1 MKEERSLIKSLIH
14 YLIKMK
20 IVGITGGIGS
30 GKSVVCE
37 ILKTLNYAIYD
48 SDSQAKLL
56 MQTSPIIKSKLTELI
71 GENVYISGQINK
83 PIISAYLFSSEE
95 NLNNLNSIVHPEVCS
110 HFEEWSKVQTSDIV
124 FVESAILFE
133 SGLNTKVDEV
143 WCVACDTEER
153 IRRVMQRNGLGREEV
168 LARINS
174 QMEDKRRSELS
185 TFVIDNSG
193 NKSLLKQIIK
203 ILRRV

>member
-1 MKEERSLIKSLIH
+1 MKT
-14 YLIKMK
+14 
-20 IVGITGGIGS
+20 VGITGGIGS

-56 MQTSPIIKSKLTELI
+56 MQTSPIIKSKLTDLI
-71 GENVYISGQINK
+71 GEDAYIGNQINK
-83 PIISAYLFSSEE
+83 PIISAYIFSSEE
-95 NLNNLNSIVHPEVCS
+95 NLNKLNSIVHPEVCS
-110 HFEEWSKVQTSDIV
+110 HFEKWSKTQKSEIV

-143 WCVACDTEER
+143 WCVTCDTEER
-153 IRRVMQRNGLGREEV
+153 IRRVMQRNGLSREEV
-168 LARINS
+168 LTRINS
-174 QMEDKRRSELS
+174 QMDDKKRRELS

-203 ILRRV
+203 ILR

>member
-71 GENVYISGQINK
+71 GEEAYIGNQINK
-83 PIISAYLFSSEE
+83 TIISAYIFSSEE
-95 NLNNLNSIVHPEVCS
+95 NLNKLNSIVHPEVCS
-110 HFEEWSKVQTSDIV
+110 HFEKWSKTQKSEIV

-143 WCVACDTEER
+143 WCVTCDTEER
-153 IRRVMQRNGLGREEV
+153 IRRVMQRNGLSREEV

-174 QMEDKRRSELS
+174 QMDDKKRRELS

>member
-1 MKEERSLIKSLIH
+1 MKTI
-14 YLIKMK
+14 
-20 IVGITGGIGS
+20 GITGGIGS

-71 GENVYISGQINK
+71 GGDAYIGNQINK
-83 PIISAYLFSSEE
+83 PIISAYIFSSEE
-95 NLNNLNSIVHPEVCS
+95 NLNKLNSIVHPEVCL
-110 HFEEWSKVQTSDIV
+110 HFEEWRRTQTSKFV

-143 WCVACDTEER
+143 WCVTCDTEER
-153 IRRVMQRNGLGREEV
+153 VRRVMQRNGLSREEV
-168 LARINS
+168 IARVNS
-174 QMEDKRRSELS
+174 QMDDKKRSEFS
-185 TFVIDNSG
+185 THLIDNSG
-193 NKSLLKQIIK
+193 GKSLLKQIIK

>member
-1 MKEERSLIKSLIH
+1 MSLIH
-14 YLIKMK
+14 YLTKMK
-20 IVGITGGIGS
+20 TIGITGGIGS

-71 GENVYISGQINK
+71 GGDAYIGNQINK
-83 PIISAYLFSSEE
+83 PIISAYIFSSEE
-95 NLNNLNSIVHPEVCS
+95 NLNKLNSIIHPEVCS
-110 HFEEWSKVQTSDIV
+110 HFEEWSKAQTSEIV

-143 WCVACDTEER
+143 WCVTCDTEER
-153 IRRVMQRNGLGREEV
+153 VRRVMQRNGLSREEV
-168 LARINS
+168 IARVNS
-174 QMEDKRRSELS
+174 QMDDKKRSEFS
-185 TFVIDNSG
+185 THLIDNSG
-193 NKSLLKQIIK
+193 SKSLLKQIIK